1 MMKKEQ
7 QKVRAFYKEFLS
19 WKAESIGLWIG
30 AGFLEVLFGIM
41 MMIPYQEMR
50 EDSGFVIMPMLFGFL
65 GAMLYIAPYLTF
77 REEGSPVS
85 IYEKIKY
92 LPVDY
97 RQIQKMRIWYLI
109 RFVAKIFP
117 VLFLLQMA
125 TSYWSKTLTAA
136 NLIYVILLGLVWP
149 ILSNLP
155 FAWFGK

>member
-1 MMKKEQ
+1 MKKEQ

-19 WKAESIGLWIG
+19 WKAESIGQWIG

-41 MMIPYQEMR
+41 MMVPYQEMK
-50 EDSGFVIMPMLFGFL
+50 EDNGFVVMPMLFGFL
-65 GAMLYIAPYLTF
+65 GAMLYIAPYLTC
-77 REEGSPVS
+77 REEENQVS

-97 RQIQKMRIWYLI
+97 RQIQKMRVLYLI

-136 NLIYVILLGLVWP
+136 NLIYAILLGLVWP
-149 ILSNLP
+149 ILRNLP
-155 FAWFGK
+155 FEWFGK

>member
-1 MMKKEQ
+1 MKKEQ

-19 WKAESIGLWIG
+19 WKAESIGQWIG

-41 MMIPYQEMR
+41 MMVPYQEMK
-50 EDSGFVIMPMLFGFL
+50 EDNGFVVMPMLFGFL

-77 REEGSPVS
+77 REEENQVS

-97 RQIQKMRIWYLI
+97 RQIQKMRVWYLI

-125 TSYWSKTLTAA
+125 TSYWSKALTAA

>member
-1 MMKKEQ
+1 MKKEQ

-19 WKAESIGLWIG
+19 WKAESIGQWIG

-41 MMIPYQEMR
+41 MMVPYQEMK
-50 EDSGFVIMPMLFGFL
+50 EDNGFVVMPMLFGFL
-65 GAMLYIAPYLTF
+65 GAMLYIAPYLTS
-77 REEGSPVS
+77 REEGNQVS

-97 RQIQKMRIWYLI
+97 RQIQKMRVWYLI

-136 NLIYVILLGLVWP
+136 NLIYAILLGLVWP

>member
-1 MMKKEQ
+1 
-7 QKVRAFYKEFLS
+7 
-19 WKAESIGLWIG
+19 
-30 AGFLEVLFGIM
+30 
-41 MMIPYQEMR
+41 MR
-50 EDSGFVIMPMLFGFL
+50 EDSGFVAMPMLFGFL

-77 REEGSPVS
+77 REEGNSVS

-97 RQIQKMRIWYLI
+97 RQIQKMRVWYLI

>member
-1 MMKKEQ
+1 
-7 QKVRAFYKEFLS
+7 
-19 WKAESIGLWIG
+19 
-30 AGFLEVLFGIM
+30 M
-41 MMIPYQEMR
+41 MMVPYQEMR
-50 EDSGFVIMPMLFGFL
+50 EDSGFVAMPMLFGFL

-77 REEGSPVS
+77 REEGNSVS

-97 RQIQKMRIWYLI
+97 RQIQKMRVWYLI

-136 NLIYVILLGLVWP
+136 NLICAILLGLVWP

>member
-1 MMKKEQ
+1 MKKEQ

-19 WKAESIGLWIG
+19 WKAESIGQWIG

-41 MMIPYQEMR
+41 MMVPYQEMK
-50 EDSGFVIMPMLFGFL
+50 EDNGFVVMPMLFGFL

-77 REEGSPVS
+77 REEGNSVS

-117 VLFLLQMA
+117 ILFLLQMA
-125 TSYWSKTLTAA
+125 TSYWSNTLTVA

-155 FAWFGK
+155 FAWLGK

>member
-1 MMKKEQ
+1 MKKEQ

-19 WKAESIGLWIG
+19 WKAESIGQWIR
-30 AGFLEVLFGIM
+30 AVFLVLSFGIT
-41 MMIPYQEMR
+41 IIVPFHFFF
-50 EDSGFVIMPMLFGFL
+50 EDSVFVPMPMLFGFL

-77 REEGSPVS
+77 REEGNSVS

-97 RQIQKMRIWYLI
+97 RQIQKMRVWYLI

-136 NLIYVILLGLVWP
+136 NLIYAILLGLVWP